1 MQHGVG
7 GAAEGDDHGDGILER
22 LPGHD
27 IPRANAELKE
37 IQNCSSGVAAV
48 LFLGG
53 TDRCLGAAAG
63 QAHAHGFNGAG
74 HGVCSVHATTGT
86 GAGDGAALDLMQVF
100 VGDLVDGIALTIGNH
115 QAVGKIFVLQGPRE
129 YTFVEMVGVLEDQL
143 RRKTLK
149 IFLPVLIVKILVY
162 FLYLLKSKSIYRD
175 QIPRLL
181 CTKSEGD
188 YSFVYLGIRP
198 RRLEDAIKINFHS

>member
-1 MQHGVG
+1 MIIRPAEVYGTNSENGIQKIINSVTNRRILPIVG
-7 GAAEGDDHGDGILER
+7 
-22 LPGHD
+22 
-27 IPRANAELKE
+27 
-37 IQNCSSGVAAV
+37 
-48 LFLGG
+48 
-53 TDRCLGAAAG
+53 
-63 QAHAHGFNGAG
+63 NGKFTLAP
-74 HGVCSVHATTGT
+74 
-86 GAGDGAALDLMQVF
+86 VF

-129 YTFVEMVGVLEDQL
+129 YTFVEMIGVLEDQL

-149 IFLPVLIVKILVY
+149 IFLPVLIVKIFVY
-162 FLYLLKSKSIYRD
+162 FLYLLRSNSIYRD

-188 YSFVYLGIRP
+188 YSFEYLGIRP